1 MRARCRPSLRRS
13 PPTTS
18 ASTFF
23 DRARRKSMPNHP
35 LRTDLPPRKIRSR
48 IDIFSLPPSLLPC
61 LDGVVRRSRDTLATR
76 ESRLRSLKERK
87 RIRRSARERERG
99 KERREGGGGRVLRAA
114 KRVGTRAHTS
124 SRVYGGRGRTGVR
137 FANARVGS
145 FT

>member
-1 MRARCRPSLRRS
+1 MRACALSTRS